1 VAKAAKSGV
10 YDYCSPATTG
20 VGRRAF
26 ISLVGSAAVAWPFAA
41 RAQQTPLPVI
51 GFLGAT
57 TSDHNA
63 IRLSA
68 FRQGLEGA
76 GYVDGRTV
84 AIEYRWAEGDNKRL
98 PALAAELVRRQV
110 AVIVAAGGTPSA
122 LAAKAAT
129 ATIPVVF
136 GIAVDPVEVGLVAS
150 LKRPGGNVTGV
161 TNLNEEV
168 APKRLE
174 VLRELLPRATTIGV
188 LVNPTSTTIA
198 ERFPLALQP
207 TARALGMQL
216 HVVHA
221 STERDFDTVFAALA
235 QLRADALVI
244 SPDDFFNSHGEQ
256 LAARALRQALP
267 AIHQYRPF
275 AAAGGLVSYGSNET
289 EYYRLVGIQVG
300 KVLNGEKPADLP
312 VQQST
317 KVELI
322 VNVKTAKA
330 LGVTLPLTLTVRA
343 DELIE

>member
-1 VAKAAKSGV
+1 MAKAAKSGA
-10 YDYCSPATTG
+10 YDHCSPATTG
-20 VGRRAF
+20 VCRRAF
-26 ISLVGSAAVAWPFAA
+26 ISLVGSAVVAWPFAA

-51 GFLGAT
+51 GLLGAA
-57 TSDHNA
+57 TSHQNA

-68 FRQGLEGA
+68 FRQGLEEA

-84 AIEYRWAEGDNKRL
+84 TIEYRWAEGDNKRL
-98 PALAAELVRRQV
+98 PALAAELVRRRV

-129 ATIPVVF
+129 VTIPVVF
-136 GIAVDPVEVGLVAS
+136 GIAVDPGEVGLVAS
-150 LKRPGGNVTGV
+150 LNRPGGNVTGV

-174 VLRELLPRATTIGV
+174 LLRELLPRAATIGV

-207 TARALGMQL
+207 TARALAMQL

-221 STERDFDTVFAALA
+221 SAERDFDTVFAALA

-244 SPDDFFNSHGEQ
+244 SPDDFFNSYGEQ

-267 AIHQYRPF
+267 TIHQYRPF

-289 EYYRLVGIQVG
+289 EYDRLVGIQVG
-300 KVLNGEKPADLP
+300 KVLNGEKPAELP

-322 VNVKTAKA
+322 INLKTAKT
-330 LGVTLPLTLTVRA
+330 LGITVPLTLSVRA